1 MFFMLFSFSDWVRIK
16 LCETK
21 DLWKTSILKYTHQSN
36 LNMSGIGV
44 SLEFSS
50 ELLVSLE
57 VAVSIWVFN
66 ISDKGMILAHFD
78 IVISKLILIMLVL
91 CTFNFV
97 LVCVFG
103 VLIEVGLSL
112 AVDADSEELSTIVI
126 CS

>member
-1 MFFMLFSFSDWVRIK
+1 MLFSFSDWVRIK
-16 LCETK
+16 LSETK
-21 DLWKTSILKYTHQSN
+21 DLWKASILKNTHQSN

-50 ELLVSLE
+50 KFLVSLE
-57 VAVSIWVFN
+57 VTVSIWVFD
-66 ISDKGMILAHFD
+66 ISDKRMILAHFD

-91 CTFNFV
+91 CAFNFV

-112 AVDADSEELSTIVI
+112 TVDTDSKELSTIVI

>member
-1 MFFMLFSFSDWVRIK
+1 MFISFSDWVRIK
-16 LCETK
+16 LRETK
-21 DLWKTSILKYTHQSN
+21 DLWKASILKNTHQSN

-50 ELLVSLE
+50 EFLVSLE
-57 VAVSIWVFN
+57 VTVSIWVFD

-91 CTFNFV
+91 CSFNLI
-97 LVCVFG
+97 LVCIFG
-103 VLIEVGLSL
+103 VLVEVGLSL
-112 AVDADSEELSTIVI
+112 TVDTDSEELSTIVI

>member
-1 MFFMLFSFSDWVRIK
+1 MFISFSDWVRIK
-16 LCETK
+16 LSETK
-21 DLWKTSILKYTHQSN
+21 DLWKASILKNTHQSN

-50 ELLVSLE
+50 KFLVSLE
-57 VAVSIWVFN
+57 VTVSIWVFD
-66 ISDKGMILAHFD
+66 ISDKRMILAHFD

-91 CTFNFV
+91 CAFNFV

-112 AVDADSEELSTIVI
+112 TVDTDSKELSTIVI

>member
-1 MFFMLFSFSDWVRIK
+1 MFISFSNWVRIK
-16 LCETK
+16 LRETK
-21 DLWKTSILKYTHQSN
+21 NLWKATILKNTHQSN

-50 ELLVSLE
+50 EFLVSLE
-57 VAVSIWVFN
+57 VTVSIWVFD

-91 CTFNFV
+91 CTFNLV
-97 LVCVFG
+97 LVCVFR
-103 VLIEVGLSL
+103 VLIEVRLSL
-112 AVDADSEELSTIVI
+112 AVDTDSKEFSTIVI

>member
-1 MFFMLFSFSDWVRIK
+1 MFISFSDWVRIK
-16 LCETK
+16 LRETK
-21 DLWKTSILKYTHQSN
+21 DLWKATILKNTHQSN

-44 SLEFSS
+44 SLEFCS
-50 ELLVSLE
+50 EFLVSLE
-57 VAVSIWVFN
+57 VTVSIWVFD

-112 AVDADSEELSTIVI
+112 AVDTDSEELSTIVI